1 MNYSK
6 FALAI
11 FIFLASVTAPL
22 LSQVAEQK
30 PAINDFKLRKLSFNS
45 LADSTKKTTPIKKF
59 RAAGIFLSVGSG
71 LNVPLKSFGDNSIPT
86 FGILGRLEYTSTT
99 IFPFVIGGEI
109 TYFSYLGKDQFTTL
123 YILNT
128 FRTHITSYGL
138 SIEYSLARLLNSP
151 YSIPFLTIDVKT
163 NKIRRDIDPNMTF
176 QDLPVTDSRVSVS
189 AGFGVTLFVVDF
201 YVKYNYM
208 KDLSNF
214 GAYAK
219 IKFPVIRF

>member
-6 FALAI
+6 FVFAI
-11 FIFLASVTAPL
+11 IIYLCAAAPPL
-22 LSQVAEQK
+22 HSQVSEQK
-30 PAINDFKLRKLSFNS
+30 STVNYFKIEKLHYNS
-45 LADSTKKTTPIKKF
+45 LLDSTKKQTGTKKF
-59 RAAGIFLSVGSG
+59 RAAGIFLSVGGG

-123 YILNT
+123 YTLNT
-128 FRTHITSYGL
+128 FRTHIVSYGL
-138 SIEYSLARLLNSP
+138 SIEYSLARLFNSP
-151 YSIPFLTIDVKT
+151 YSIPFLTLDVKT
-163 NKIRRDIDPNMTF
+163 NKIRRDIDPNVSL
-176 QDLPVTDSRVSVS
+176 QGLPLTDSRTSVS
-189 AGFGVTLFVVDF
+189 AGFGVTLFVLDF

-214 GAYAK
+214 GAYVK

>member
-6 FALAI
+6 FAFAI
-11 FIFLASVTAPL
+11 LIFLASVTPPL
-22 LSQVAEQK
+22 LSQVADQK
-30 PAINDFKLRKLSFNS
+30 RSVNDFKLEKLHFNT
-45 LADSTKKTTPIKKF
+45 LTDSTKKPTSIKKF

-99 IFPFVIGGEI
+99 IFPFVIGAEI
-109 TYFSYLGKDQFTTL
+109 TYFSYKGKDQFTTL

-128 FRTHITSYGL
+128 FRTHITSFGL
-138 SIEYSLARLLNSP
+138 SVEYSLARLFNSP
-151 YSIPFLTIDVKT
+151 YSIPFLTLDVKT
-163 NKIRRDIDPNMTF
+163 NKIRRDIDPSETF
-176 QDLPVTDSRVSVS
+176 QSLPLTDSRVSVS